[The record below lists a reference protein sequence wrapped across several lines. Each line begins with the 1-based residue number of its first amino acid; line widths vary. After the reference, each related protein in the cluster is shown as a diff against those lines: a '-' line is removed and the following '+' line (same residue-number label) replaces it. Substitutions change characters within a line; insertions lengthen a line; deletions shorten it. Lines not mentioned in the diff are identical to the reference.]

1 MAAEGLSR
9 GKTMDTTQSLGAYRE
24 ALCHVEMV
32 EVLVHQGR
40 LLLQQMT
47 VQGLHNERDGVTVQM
62 VAHVGRERFRGDE
75 AEELGAGCHVS
86 MGTGRA

>member
-1 MAAEGLSR
+1 MG
-9 GKTMDTTQSLGAYRE
+9 TYRE
-24 ALCHVEMV
+24 ALSCVEMV
-32 EVLVHQGR
+32 EVLVHQAR

-62 VAHVGRERFRGDE
+62 VAHVRRERFRGDE
-75 AEELGAGCHVS
+75 AEDLGTGCHIS